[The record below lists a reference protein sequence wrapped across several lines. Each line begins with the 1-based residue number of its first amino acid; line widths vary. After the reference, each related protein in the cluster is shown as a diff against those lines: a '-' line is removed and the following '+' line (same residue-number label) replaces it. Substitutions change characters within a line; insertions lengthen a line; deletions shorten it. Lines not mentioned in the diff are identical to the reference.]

1 MADRPLR
8 SDDSDDSDHSDR
20 PDRPDR
26 QSRAGVVLAGG
37 YATRFGDRD
46 KAVADLAGVPMVRRT
61 TDRLAEVTDA
71 VVVNCRRE
79 QVPALREALA
89 GRDDVALAPDPTP
102 DRGPLAGIATGLA
115 VLDATSVAYTAVVAC
130 DMPLVDPALL
140 AYLFD
145 RAEGHDAALVRT
157 DDGWFQPTQAVYRIE
172 AMRCA
177 CADALDE
184 ENPRVL
190 SALDDLDAVVIDEA
204 EVDSVASMRSLTDVN
219 TAEELATVAE
229 SLADE

>member
-1 MADRPLR
+1 MVDRPL
-8 SDDSDDSDHSDR
+8 
-20 PDRPDR
+20 
-26 QSRAGVVLAGG
+26 RAGVVLAGG

-61 TDRLAEVTDA
+61 VDRVAAATDA

-89 GRDDVALAPDPTP
+89 GRDDVMLAPDPTP

-115 VLDATSVAYTAVVAC
+115 ILDTGTVEYAAVVAC

-145 RAEGHDAALVRT
+145 RAAGHDAALVRS

-172 AMRCA
+172 AMRAA
-177 CADALDE
+177 CADALGE
-184 ENPRVL
+184 ANPRILTV
-190 SALDDLDAVVIDEA
+190 LDDLDAVVVTERA
-204 EVDSVASMRSLTDVN
+204 VESVASMRSLTDVN
-219 TAEELATVAE
+219 TVADLETAAELLAGE
-229 SLADE
+229 